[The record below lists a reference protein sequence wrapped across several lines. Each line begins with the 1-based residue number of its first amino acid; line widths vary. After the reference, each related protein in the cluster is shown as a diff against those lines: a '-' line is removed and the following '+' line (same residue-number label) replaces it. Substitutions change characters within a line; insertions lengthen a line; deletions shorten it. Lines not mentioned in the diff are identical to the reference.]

1 MDAVI
6 DRHRMWFNTLTG
18 QVASVQKWSS
28 TTVTSSGG
36 GGYVHPQYGGVVS
49 APTISS
55 NVQNHQTFWIV
66 VPDGQEI
73 QIDQDGI
80 KGDFPCREGQSV
92 SVIWGGKKGKQ
103 NGKYLALRNNVTHQI
118 SYFSDNVYTEVFSEI
133 GTSWVKLTAFYALFI
148 VAYFFALL
156 MVIQGGNHHSH
167 DGDPRAVI
175 ALILFGVILIGGF
188 FHAYSVR
195 QSLLT
200 RYRKY
205 VLAMLDKTDG
215 TENVFGRTEARGVI
229 FSFIVPLLPSVIVLL
244 LGFAYAYH
252 PKNEAFPSV
261 VRESPVSMDNNMKE

>member
-36 GGYVHPQYGGVVS
+36 GGYIHPQYGGVVS

-66 VPDGQEI
+66 APDGQEI
-73 QIDQDGI
+73 QIDQGGI

-92 SVIWGGKKGKQ
+92 SVIWGGKKGRQ
-103 NGKYLALRNNVTHQI
+103 NGKYLALRNNMTHQI
-118 SYFSDNVYTEVFSEI
+118 SYFSDNDYTEAFSEI
-133 GTSWVKLTAFYALFI
+133 GASWLKLTAFYALFI

-156 MVIQGGNHHSH
+156 VFMGEVDHRNH
-167 DGDPRAVI
+167 DGDPRA
-175 ALILFGVILIGGF
+175 ALALVLFAAVVIGGF
-188 FHAYSVR
+188 FHAYSMR
-195 QSLLT
+195 RSLLI

-205 VLAMLDKTDG
+205 VSAMLDKTDG
-215 TENVFGRTEARGVI
+215 TESVFGRTEARGII

-244 LGFAYAYH
+244 LSFAYAYH
-252 PKNEAFPSV
+252 PKNDTSPNV
-261 VRESPVSMDNNMKE
+261 VRESPVSMDNMKE